1 MDIFV
6 SIVYIIADVFGS
18 IKLKRPERA
27 NVYRNYNERIG
38 SMRLFI
44 AINFNTGTRNKLIAL
59 CDELRSHSERGGF
72 SLPENLH
79 LTLAFLGECDDKQ
92 TAAAKAAMDT
102 AVFDPFEILIDR
114 IGRFKRNH
122 RGGDIW
128 WVGIRE
134 NKNLL
139 DLQQNLTSGLRSRG
153 FNLEKRKYNPHIT
166 LAREVKTDAT
176 PRSIEPFGEPIS
188 MIDLMKS
195 ERINEKLT
203 YTSIYQHG
211 TAKQTFFFA

>member
-1 MDIFV
+1 
-6 SIVYIIADVFGS
+6 
-18 IKLKRPERA
+18 
-27 NVYRNYNERIG
+27 
-38 SMRLFI
+38 MRLFI

-59 CDELRSHSERGGF
+59 CDELRSHSERGRF

-79 LTLAFLGECDDKQ
+79 LTLAFLGESDDKQ

-128 WVGIRE
+128 WAGVRE

-211 TAKQTFFFA
+211 TAKQSFFFA